1 MNTIESS
8 EQQVRAPEASAAPRR
23 GWVTTALIALAALL
37 VGLGAG
43 WLVFSPEPPD
53 DVDREIQALIDD
65 YVAAWNV
72 QDGQAV
78 VALMTEDGKH
88 FSGGAGNGKEASSD
102 SPAHSLAYFV
112 EHHVAGATFRS
123 VNDAV
128 IRTEDGPPYLAANV
142 IEIGSGADGGDA
154 FQSVEVYKIVPED
167 GVLKIQVHSALIE
180 GLD

>member
-1 MNTIESS
+1 VDTIQSS
-8 EQQVRAPEASAAPRR
+8 EQQGHAPEAGAAPRH

-128 IRTEDGPPYLAANV
+128 IRTDDGPPYLAANV
-142 IEIGSGADGGDA
+142 IEIGNGSDGGDS

-167 GVLKIQVHSALIE
+167 GVLKIQVHTALIG